1 MKYLNFFFFF
11 QRSGEGTLSWPNQA
25 RYQVSL
31 QFSWQ
36 LKLLS
41 NDLCGNYCLEM
52 IQLGANQLA

>member
-1 MKYLNFFFFF
+1 MKYLDFFF

-31 QFSWQ
+31 LLSWQ

-41 NDLCGNYCLEM
+41 NDYVEIIVL
-52 IQLGANQLA
+52 